1 MAWQNCRPTCNL
13 ENMQEQIPIHDFTS
27 DDESSVDFELELLE
41 HRESYDTSI
50 PHRHNYYEIF
60 LFIEGGGTHEIDFE
74 VFPIESNS
82 VHFVSPGQVHKVKR
96 ELDSFGYVLFFSRDF
111 YYLNLPN
118 KNILYELPFLNN
130 NTTKPIL
137 NLSDSDFQI
146 FKSLVESIKNEYRS
160 DHELKEP
167 VIRSYL
173 NIILLKSKGFFDQ
186 LKSDTSP
193 EDNLSSDLI
202 YNFKMLVEKN
212 YRKLHLVKE
221 YADLLST
228 TPEQLNEKAR
238 KIRGK
243 TASDLVSDRIILEAK
258 RLLMYSEFSNK
269 EIAYFLNYEDPSYF
283 SRFFKNKIGV
293 SPSEFR
299 ENIQKKY
306 LL

>member
-1 MAWQNCRPTCNL
+1 MS
-13 ENMQEQIPIHDFTS
+13 EQIPIHDFTN
-27 DDESSVDFELELLE
+27 DDDSSIAFELVSLEL
-41 HRESYDTSI
+41 RESYDTSV

-60 LFIEGGGTHEIDFE
+60 LFIKGGGTHEIDFE
-74 VFPIESNS
+74 TFPIESNS

-137 NLSDSDFQI
+137 NLSKEEFLI
-146 FKSLVESIKNEYRS
+146 FKNLVESIKNEHQS
-160 DHELKEP
+160 DNELKEP

-186 LKSDTSP
+186 LKGD
-193 EDNLSSDLI
+193 SSSGGNVSSELV
-202 YNFKMLVEKN
+202 YNFKILIEKN

-228 TPEQLNEKAR
+228 TPEHLNEETR
-238 KIRGK
+238 KIRGI
-243 TASDLVSDRIILEAK
+243 TASDLISDRIILESK

-293 SPSEFR
+293 SPSDFR
-299 ENIQKKY
+299 DNLQKKY
-306 LL
+306 QL

>member
-1 MAWQNCRPTCNL
+1 MS
-13 ENMQEQIPIHDFTS
+13 EQIPLHDFTK
-27 DDESSVDFELELLE
+27 DDASSTPFDLLPLEE
-41 HRESYDTSI
+41 RESYDTSV

-60 LFIEGGGTHEIDFE
+60 LFIKGGGTHEIDFE
-74 VFPIESNS
+74 VFPIKSKS

-96 ELDSFGYVLFFSRDF
+96 ELDSYGYVLFFSRDF

-130 NTTKPIL
+130 NTSEPIL
-137 NLSDSDFQI
+137 NLNKDDFQI
-146 FKSLVESIKNEYRS
+146 FSELFEKIEKEYGG
-160 DHELKEP
+160 DNELKES

-173 NIILLKSKGFFDQ
+173 NIILLKSKSFFDQ
-186 LKSDTSP
+186 LKDDDSKDNTSSKLVY
-193 EDNLSSDLI
+193 D
-202 YNFKMLVEKN
+202 FKILVEKN

-228 TPEQLNEKAR
+228 TSEHLNEETKKVTG
-238 KIRGK
+238 KI
-243 TASDLVSDRIILEAK
+243 ASDLISDRILLETK

-283 SRFFKNKIGV
+283 SRFFKNKIGI

-299 ENIQKKY
+299 DNLQKKY
-306 LL
+306 QL